1 MGLGGGFRAKNPLPA
16 YIVGDAAGYTHSGP
30 SYWRMDGC
38 SCRARVKGGE
48 KECVCNQKVG
58 LRRCLG
64 RASIKAIHG
73 LCMMYCDRALA
84 ARHRQGESAF
94 SHWPS
99 KLSVPGA
106 IGSPS
111 SQIHPCHSI
120 PHEPLIPMTQ
130 SLDIMEYTFL
140 VPFMPCPEPP
150 DLRAY
155 KMHSTRAALACTSK
169 EDRAKDEPTEAH
181 YSRDSASHRVSLGF
195 GFVMV

>member
-16 YIVGDAAGYTHSGP
+16 YIVGDVAGYTHSGP

-38 SCRARVKGGE
+38 SCRARVRGGE

-106 IGSPS
+106 IGIKSNSSMPLNPS
-111 SQIHPCHSI
+111 RTFNSDDTVFGHNGIHIFGSFYAV
-120 PHEPLIPMTQ
+120 
-130 SLDIMEYTFL
+130 S
-140 VPFMPCPEPP
+140 
-150 DLRAY
+150 RATGSSRVQDAL
-155 KMHSTRAALACTSK
+155 HTRGTRLHI
-169 EDRAKDEPTEAH
+169 ERR
-181 YSRDSASHRVSLGF
+181 SRKG
-195 GFVMV
+195 